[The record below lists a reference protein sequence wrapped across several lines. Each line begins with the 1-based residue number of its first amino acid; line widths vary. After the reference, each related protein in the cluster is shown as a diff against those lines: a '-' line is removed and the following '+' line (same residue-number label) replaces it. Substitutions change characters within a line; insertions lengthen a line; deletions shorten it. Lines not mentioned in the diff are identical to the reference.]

1 MGRKQHYLQ
10 LSETK
15 DRGLCNLLTNCRH
28 CRLDHLKAVG
38 GSQNRVNSYLKEKLI
53 EKIETQHGPV
63 YRLTDKG
70 YKQLDKQ
77 IGLENMRYHSQS
89 IEHDLKLSD
98 YYIKV
103 HNENSNVIW
112 KNEEDLK
119 SIKRDELEQLREQ
132 GRFIEMERLENMSV
146 TDCLITVGEVSY
158 CYDVVTDNYSNID
171 IQCKEEY
178 SEHLEVE
185 LILERC

>member
-1 MGRKQHYLQ
+1 MSRKAHYLQ

-15 DRGLCNLLTNCRH
+15 DRGICNLLNNCRH
-28 CRLDHLKAVG
+28 CKLEHLRAAG
-38 GSQNRVNSYLKEKLI
+38 ASQNRINAYMKEKLL
-53 EKIETQHGPV
+53 ERIETQHGAI

-89 IEHDLKLSD
+89 IEHDLRLSD

-103 HNENSNVIW
+103 ISDNPNAIW

-119 SIKRDELEQLREQ
+119 AMKRDELNELREQ
-132 GRFIEMERLENMSV
+132 GRFLEMEQLREMSV
-146 TDCLITVGEVSY
+146 PDCIIVSDIVY
-158 CYDVVTDNYSNID
+158 GYDVVTDNYSNID
-171 IQCKEEY
+171 IQLKEEFC
-178 SEHLEVE
+178 EHLEIE
-185 LILERC
+185 LRLERC